1 MSLIRNSNQVK
12 QAIDFSGIQNG
23 KIHPSDIDAVLE
35 FDNDILIL
43 IEVKRKGNKIPTG
56 QRLLLERVCDNWR
69 TKKSVVL
76 FVTHEFYDTTKD
88 IPLNKCIVE
97 KVYWSKSW
105 RDNKNKDIVS
115 LLNELGKYWK
125 SDKLKL

>member
-1 MSLIRNSNQVK
+1 MSLIRNSSQVK

-56 QRLLLERVCDNWR
+56 QRLLLERVCDNWK

-76 FVTHEFYDTTKD
+76 SVTHEFYDTTKD

-105 RDNKNKDIVS
+105 RDNKNKDIIS